1 MTNRVGITGI
11 GLVTPVGNDMASSW
25 QALTAGQSGIAP
37 ITLFDASRHDVRIAG
52 EVKDFDPLRSMDRKE
67 ARRND
72 RFQQF
77 AIAASREAIAD
88 AKLDI
93 AAMADDVGVII
104 GSGSGGLTSLE
115 NQFHVLFER
124 GPDRISPFF
133 ITMMVA
139 DMATGAISIMFGARG
154 PNYATVSACATGAN
168 AIGEASEIIRPGDA
182 LAMLAAGPHARITPI
197 PHTPGH
203 NIHPPSPPHPPPQPA
218 RPASPP

>member
-11 GLVTPVGNDMASSW
+11 GLVTPVGNDKASSW

-77 AIAASREAIAD
+77 AIAAAREAIAD

-124 GPDRISPFF
+124 RPDRNRPFF
-133 ITMMVA
+133 LPMLVA
-139 DMATGAISIMFGARG
+139 DMANGAISESVGERR
-154 PNYATVSACATGAN
+154 PTSATVSACATRA
-168 AIGEASEIIRPGDA
+168 
-182 LAMLAAGPHARITPI
+182 H
-197 PHTPGH
+197 
-203 NIHPPSPPHPPPQPA
+203 
-218 RPASPP
+218 

>member
-25 QALTAGQSGIAP
+25 QALTAGQAGIAP
-37 ITLFDASRHDVRIAG
+37 LTLFDASRHAVRTAG
-52 EVKDFDPLRSMDRKE
+52 EVKDFDPLRSMDRKD

-77 AIAASREAIAD
+77 AIAAAREAIAD

-124 GPDRISPFF
+124 GPDRISPVF
-133 ITMMVA
+133 ITMIVA
-139 DMATGAISIMFGARG
+139 DMATGPTS
-154 PNYATVSACATGAN
+154 TKV
-168 AIGEASEIIRPGDA
+168 
-182 LAMLAAGPHARITPI
+182 AAPR
-197 PHTPGH
+197 
-203 NIHPPSPPHPPPQPA
+203 PPHPTPP
-218 RPASPP
+218 PPP